1 VPPKPRPPRPDG
13 RIVEVANYPSRFE
26 AGAALDLLRASGI
39 EAMGKFGDAEGWA
52 PHFALVDGYR
62 VCVFDD
68 DLDDA
73 RALLAAA
80 EADGAL
86 PSRN

>member
-1 VPPKPRPPRPDG
+1 MTRTPGAPRRDG
-13 RIVEVANYPSRFE
+13 RILEAANYPSRFE
-26 AGAALDLLRASGI
+26 ASIALDLLRESGI

-62 VCVFDD
+62 VFVFED
-68 DLDDA
+68 DLDEA
-73 RALLAAA
+73 RTILTAA
-80 EADGAL
+80 ETDGVL